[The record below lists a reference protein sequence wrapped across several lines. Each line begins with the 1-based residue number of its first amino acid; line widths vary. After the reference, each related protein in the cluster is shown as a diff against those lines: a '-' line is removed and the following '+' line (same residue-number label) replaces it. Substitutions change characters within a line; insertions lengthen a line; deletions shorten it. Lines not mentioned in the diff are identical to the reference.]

1 MLIEQL
7 NDVLIPCSTTGIE
20 IGQKSRYA
28 DAFPWHTG
36 TPTEEGLYLTVI
48 KIDDG
53 DGRYCYAYEPVFF
66 KDFWGFRHIERPIV
80 AWQKI
85 TPFEAGKGN
94 T

>member
-36 TPTEEGLYLTVI
+36 TPTEEGWYLVAFNYEFEE
-48 KIDDG
+48 G
-53 DGRYCYAYEPVFF
+53 VRYTTDYF
-66 KDFWGFRHIERPIV
+66 KDGKWAFPMVRDISKIS

-85 TPFEAGKGN
+85 TPFEASKEN
-94 T
+94 I